1 MQTIIFGL
9 GLTILAMLTA
19 EARRLITTGVAA
31 AAASSN
37 TANRSSSQ

>member
-1 MQTIIFGL
+1 METTVFGL

-19 EARRLITTGVAA
+19 EARRLITTGAA